1 MKKFFAGVSL
11 IAEEFVRLFSIFFQ
25 ENITVDTPDFRKTW
39 KRQLF
44 IIWTA
49 QFVAANGFS
58 FALPFVPF
66 YMQQNLG
73 VSQSELPFYTA
84 LFGAT
89 APFMM
94 MIFSPVWGAL
104 ADRYGRRKMLLRSY
118 VGGLVSLG
126 LMGAVYGPGMLL
138 FLRLLQGVFC
148 GTVSAAQTLVSTQ
161 TPDEHNGFALG
172 SLHSAMFSGHMT
184 GSFLGGIFAEYFG
197 YRSAF
202 VMTAVLM
209 SISFFLVQRG
219 VTEYF
224 VPQKIPVSKVF
235 GRMIPRGKLFWS
247 VLPILLLMGF
257 VMFCRQFD
265 TSFVPLVVQAILGT
279 IEGAS
284 GWTGALSALCGG
296 AGVISGFALGILS
309 DRFPPGRIAVC
320 SALVAAAMMLAISFT
335 ATLTG
340 LFIFRFLMVFAGS
353 GLDPALQ
360 IWLSRRTPSEKRGVI
375 FGYAASMRSFG
386 HFLSPLVAGFFVST
400 CGLMSIYVAGPVFL
414 LMIAWCLY
422 LAVRKGY

>member
-1 MKKFFAGVSL
+1 MYFRSGKLSP
-11 IAEEFVRLFSIFFQ
+11 FFQ
-25 ENITVDTPDFRKTW
+25 EKITVDAPDFRKTW

-49 QFVAANGFS
+49 QFIAANGFS

-66 YMQQNLG
+66 YMQQSLG
-73 VSQSELPFYTA
+73 VTPEKLPFYTA
-84 LFGAT
+84 VFGAA

-94 MIFSPVWGAL
+94 MIFAPVWGAL
-104 ADRYGRRKMLLRSY
+104 SDRYGRRKMLLRSY
-118 VGGLVSLG
+118 IGGLVSLG
-126 LMGAVYGPGMLL
+126 LMGAVQEPVTLL
-138 FLRLLQGVFC
+138 FLRLLQGMFC

-184 GSFLGGIFAEYFG
+184 GSFLGGIFAECFG

-202 VMTAVLM
+202 AMTALLM
-209 SISFFLVQRG
+209 SISFFLVQSG
-219 VTEYF
+219 VKEYF
-224 VPQKIPVSKVF
+224 VPQKVPISKVF
-235 GRMIPRGKLFWS
+235 SRLIPRGQLFFS
-247 VLPILLLMGF
+247 VLPLILLMGF

-265 TSFVPLVVQAILGT
+265 TSFVPLMVQSILGT
-279 IEGAS
+279 IDGAS
-284 GWTGALSALCGG
+284 GWTGALSALCGA

-309 DRFPPGRIAVC
+309 DRFRPGKIAIC
-320 SALVAAAMMLAISFT
+320 SALFAAAMMFGISFT
-335 ATLTG
+335 TTLTG

-360 IWLSRRTPSEKRGVI
+360 IWLSSRTPAEKRGVI
-375 FGYAASMRSFG
+375 FGYAASMRCCG
-386 HFLSPLVAGFFVST
+386 HFFSPLVAGVFVSMT
-400 CGLMSIYVAGPVFL
+400 GIRSIYVAGPVFL
-414 LMIAWCLY
+414 LLIAWCLY

>member
-1 MKKFFAGVSL
+1 M
-11 IAEEFVRLFSIFFQ
+11 
-25 ENITVDTPDFRKTW
+25 DTPDFHKTW

-44 IIWTA
+44 IIWTS
-49 QFVAANGFS
+49 QFIAANGFS

-66 YMQQNLG
+66 YMQQSLG
-73 VSQSELPFYTA
+73 VTPEKLPFYTS
-84 LFGAT
+84 LFGAA

-94 MIFSPVWGAL
+94 MIFAPVWGTL

-118 VGGLVSLG
+118 IGGLVSLG
-126 LMGAVYGPGMLL
+126 LMGTVQGPAMLL
-138 FLRLLQGVFC
+138 MLRLLQGMFC

-184 GSFLGGIFAEYFG
+184 GSFFGGIFAEYFG

-202 VMTAVLM
+202 IMTGVLM

-219 VTEYF
+219 VKEYF
-224 VPQKIPVSKVF
+224 VPQSVPITRVF
-235 GRMIPRGKLFWS
+235 SRMIPRGKLFWS
-247 VLPILLLMGF
+247 VLPLLLLMGF

-296 AGVISGFALGILS
+296 AGVVSGFALGILS
-309 DRFPPGRIAVC
+309 DRYPPGRIAIC
-320 SALVAAAMMLAISFT
+320 SAVIAAAMMLGISFCS
-335 ATLTG
+335 TLTG

-375 FGYAASMRSFG
+375 FGYAASMRCFG
-386 HFLSPLVAGFFVST
+386 HFLSPLVAGAFAST
-400 CGLMSIYVAGPVFL
+400 CGLMSIYVAGPVFML
-414 LMIAWCLY
+414 TIALCLY

>member
-1 MKKFFAGVSL
+1 M
-11 IAEEFVRLFSIFFQ
+11 
-25 ENITVDTPDFRKTW
+25 DTPDFRKTW

-73 VSQSELPFYTA
+73 VSQSDLPFYTA
-84 LFGAT
+84 LFGAF

-104 ADRYGRRKMLLRSY
+104 SDRYGRRKMLLRSY

-126 LMGAVYGPGMLL
+126 LMGAVQGPVMLL
-138 FLRLLQGVFC
+138 ALRLLQGMFC

-161 TPDEHNGFALG
+161 TPDEHNGFALA
-172 SLHSAMFSGHMT
+172 SLHSAMFSGYMT
-184 GSFLGGIFAEYFG
+184 GSFFGGIFAEYFG

-202 VMTAVLM
+202 LMTAVLM
-209 SISFFLVQRG
+209 SISFFMVQRG

-224 VPQKIPVSKVF
+224 VPGKMPTSRIF
-235 GRMIPRGKLFWS
+235 IRMIPHGKLFYS

-257 VMFCRQFD
+257 VMFCRHFD
-265 TSFVPLVVQAILGT
+265 TSFVPLMVQDILGT
-279 IEGAS
+279 IDGAS
-284 GWTGALSALCGG
+284 GWTGALSALCGVG
-296 AGVISGFALGILS
+296 GVISGFALGVLS
-309 DRFPPGRIAVC
+309 DRFSPGRIAIC
-320 SALVAAAMMLAISFT
+320 SALIAAVAMFSISLSS
-335 ATLTG
+335 TLVG

-360 IWLSRRTPSEKRGVI
+360 IWLSRRTPSSKRGVI
-375 FGYAASMRSFG
+375 FGYAASMRCFG
-386 HFLSPLVAGFFVST
+386 NFLTPLVAGVIAGT
-400 CGLMSIYVAGPVFL
+400 AGIRGIYVAGPVFL
-414 LMIAWCLY
+414 LLIAWCLH

>member
-1 MKKFFAGVSL
+1 MY
-11 IAEEFVRLFSIFFQ
+11 FSSGKSSPLFQ
-25 ENITVDTPDFRKTW
+25 EKITVDTPDFHKTW
-39 KRQLF
+39 KRQLL
-44 IIWTA
+44 IIWTS
-49 QFVAANGFS
+49 QFIAANGFS

-73 VSQSELPFYTA
+73 VSPENLPFYTA
-84 LFGAT
+84 LFGAA

-94 MIFSPVWGAL
+94 MIFAPVWGTL
-104 ADRYGRRKMLLRSY
+104 SDRYGRRKMLLRSY
-118 VGGLVSLG
+118 IGGLVSLG
-126 LMGAVYGPGMLL
+126 LMGTVQGPVMLL
-138 FLRLLQGVFC
+138 MLRLLQGMFC

-184 GSFLGGIFAEYFG
+184 GSFFGGIFAEYFG

-202 VMTAVLM
+202 IMTGVLM

-219 VTEYF
+219 VKEYF
-224 VPQKIPVSKVF
+224 VPQSVPITQVF
-235 GRMIPRGKLFWS
+235 SRMIPRGKLFWS
-247 VLPILLLMGF
+247 VLPLLLLMGF

-296 AGVISGFALGILS
+296 AGVVSGFALGILS
-309 DRFPPGRIAVC
+309 DRYPPGRIAIC
-320 SALVAAAMMLAISFT
+320 SAVIAAAMMLGISFCS
-335 ATLTG
+335 TLTG

-375 FGYAASMRSFG
+375 FGYAASMRCFG
-386 HFLSPLVAGFFVST
+386 HFLSPLVAGAFVST
-400 CGLMSIYVAGPVFL
+400 CGLMSIYVAGPVFML
-414 LMIAWCLY
+414 TIALCLY